1 MRLFKWFFVAGCLIA
16 GFVAVSMYNKPHK
29 DYASEEVAK
38 SWAADELV
46 AWYTSHPAEE
56 HAQWQE
62 KVVVVTGEVSS
73 ADDRGVILAPGVV
86 VTWETGAA
94 PDQAPSGQVSVKGRV
109 VGYDDLFGE
118 VRLDHARLSP

>member
-1 MRLFKWFFVAGCLIA
+1 MRRSKWIFVAGCLIA
-16 GFVAVSMYNKPHK
+16 GFVAGYMYNKPHK

-38 SWAADELV
+38 SWTADELL
-46 AWYTSHPAEE
+46 AWYTSHPPEE

-62 KVVVVTGEVSS
+62 KVIAVTGEVSS
-73 ADDRGVILAPGVV
+73 ADDLGLILAPGVV

-109 VGYDDLFGE
+109 VGFDDLFGE